1 MDRKDIPQQYIST
14 PYSYLKLA
22 NTSSLLQ
29 MRLLLKVANH
39 IQSYMK
45 DFFYSDRVKDKKN
58 PLPLL
63 SDLEKMKGI
72 PQLRVSYA
80 ELGISTNNY
89 AQSIVELD
97 KITDLK
103 VPKFSI
109 KNGRFTTEKFWVFTK
124 TESVMGDN
132 FATLKI
138 NMDVVDEIFNMA
150 EGYVTHPDD
159 IALLAKVEKMP
170 VLYFLLK
177 RKMRN
182 WKINAAKFNYNELK
196 EALGLITKDIY
207 GTVIS
212 EKYERFA
219 AFKKRVIEASLKDLD
234 RLVAKN
240 KIDKS
245 FTVEYDYNGHKPV
258 GEPMYIIF
266 RTKEKPK
273 EEPKAI
279 ELKDEPKAATKGKK
293 PKAQQTELQFSDETQ
308 QEVISSGISWLDIEK
323 EKKKQKELNC
333 WQSFLLHYK
342 GRAKDLLTMTE
353 FRGFKKRADGYDI
366 LVLSYSDDFENKWKA
381 LQLTKEEAL
390 ETWRELMK
398 HFKDVNMRGIIR
410 YIPEKGEN

>member
-45 DFFYSDRVKDKKN
+45 DFFYSDRVKNKKN

-182 WKINAAKFNYNELK
+182 WKINAAKFNYNELN

-273 EEPKAI
+273 EEQKAI
-279 ELKDEPKAATKGKK
+279 ELKDEPKTTTRTRK
-293 PKAQQTELQFSDETQ
+293 PKAQQTELQFSDEPQ
-308 QEVISSGISWLDIEK
+308 QEEKPSGLSWQDAFLE
-323 EKKKQKELNC
+323 ESNKKWVSLVG
-333 WQSFLLHYK
+333 HYE
-342 GRAKDLLTMTE
+342 GRAKELLAQMH
-353 FRGFKKRADGYDI
+353 FHGKKEEG
-366 LVLSYSDDFENKWKA
+366 LHGSTLFLTCSKETNKA
-381 LQLTKEEAL
+381 LQELKLTEE
-390 ETWRELMK
+390 EWTEIYGHIRK
-398 HFKDVNMRGIIR
+398 HKIIQNPFGD
-410 YIPEKGEN
+410 IQVIFITD

>member
-1 MDRKDIPQQYIST
+1 
-14 PYSYLKLA
+14 
-22 NTSSLLQ
+22 
-29 MRLLLKVANH
+29 
-39 IQSYMK
+39 MK

-89 AQSIVELD
+89 AQSIIELD

-293 PKAQQTELQFSDETQ
+293 PKAQQTELHFSEEEPQ
-308 QEVISSGISWLDIEK
+308 QEVKPSGISWQDAFFE
-323 EKKKQKELNC
+323 EGNKQWESLI
-333 WQSFLLHYK
+333 LHYE
-342 GRAKDLLTMTE
+342 GRAKELLAKMRFHSRREEGIHGSTLYLACSKETE
-353 FRGFKKRADGYDI
+353 
-366 LVLSYSDDFENKWKA
+366 LA
-381 LQLTKEEAL
+381 L
-390 ETWRELMK
+390 RELRLSSEEWKEIHEHIRK
-398 HFKDVNMRGIIR
+398 HKIIR
-410 YIPEKGEN
+410 TMGDIKIIPVITD

>member
-89 AQSIVELD
+89 AQSIIELD

-245 FTVEYDYNGHKPV
+245 FTVEYDYNGHRPV

-279 ELKDEPKAATKGKK
+279 ELKNEPKTAIKEKK

-308 QEVISSGISWLDIEK
+308 QEVRSSGISWLDIEK
-323 EKKKQKELNC
+323 EKKKQKELSC

-390 ETWRELMK
+390 ETWKELMK

>member
-234 RLVAKN
+234 RLVARN

-293 PKAQQTELQFSDETQ
+293 PKAQQTELQFTDEEPQ
-308 QEVISSGISWLDIEK
+308 QEVKPSGASWQDIFRE
-323 EKKKQKELNC
+323 EGNKKWVSLAG
-333 WQSFLLHYK
+333 HYE
-342 GRAKDLLTMTE
+342 GRAKELLAQMH
-353 FRGFKKRADGYDI
+353 FHGKKEEG
-366 LVLSYSDDFENKWKA
+366 LHGNTLFLTCTKETNKA
-381 LQLTKEEAL
+381 LQELKLTEE
-390 ETWRELMK
+390 EWTEIYGHIRK
-398 HFKDVNMRGIIR
+398 HKIIQNPFGD
-410 YIPEKGEN
+410 IQVIFITD

>member
-89 AQSIVELD
+89 AQSIIELD

-245 FTVEYDYNGHKPV
+245 FTVEYDYNGHRPV

-279 ELKDEPKAATKGKK
+279 ELKNEPKTAIEEKK
-293 PKAQQTELQFSDETQ
+293 PKAQQTELQFSDDSDTTNSEIPKSGKKWWEPAVEQ
-308 QEVISSGISWLDIEK
+308 LKQENEDRWK
-323 EKKKQKELNC
+323 
-333 WQSFLLHYK
+333 SFVMHYE
-342 GRAKDLLTMTE
+342 GRAKEVFEQTKFYDYTKGKDSIAYIEYSDEVQKE
-353 FRGFKKRADGYDI
+353 FSKLKITPEEKEDI
-366 LVLSYSDDFENKWKA
+366 LRQISL
-381 LQLTKEEAL
+381 
-390 ETWRELMK
+390 
-398 HFKDVNMRGIIR
+398 HFPAHIKDLRR
-410 YIPEKGEN
+410 YQPKRL

>member
-89 AQSIVELD
+89 AQSIIELD

-245 FTVEYDYNGHKPV
+245 FMVEYDYNGHKPV

-279 ELKDEPKAATKGKK
+279 ELKNEPKTAIKEKK
-293 PKAQQTELQFSDETQ
+293 PKAQQTELQFSDDSDITNSEIPKSGKMWWQ
-308 QEVISSGISWLDIEK
+308 PAVEQLKQENEDRWK
-323 EKKKQKELNC
+323 
-333 WQSFLLHYK
+333 SFVMHYE
-342 GRAKDLLTMTE
+342 GRAKEVFEQTKFYDYTKGKDSIAYIEYSDEVQKE
-353 FRGFKKRADGYDI
+353 FSKLKITPEEKEDI
-366 LVLSYSDDFENKWKA
+366 LRQISL
-381 LQLTKEEAL
+381 
-390 ETWRELMK
+390 
-398 HFKDVNMRGIIR
+398 HFPTHIKDLRR
-410 YIPEKGEN
+410 YQPKRL

>member
-89 AQSIVELD
+89 AQSIIELD

-245 FTVEYDYNGHKPV
+245 FTVEYDYNGHRPV

-279 ELKDEPKAATKGKK
+279 ELKNEPKTAIKEKK
-293 PKAQQTELQFSDETQ
+293 PKAQQTELQFSDDSDITNSEIPKSGKMWWQ
-308 QEVISSGISWLDIEK
+308 PAVEQLKQENEDRWK
-323 EKKKQKELNC
+323 
-333 WQSFLLHYK
+333 SFVMHYE
-342 GRAKDLLTMTE
+342 GRAKEVFEQTKFYDYTKGKDSIAYIEYSDEVQKE
-353 FRGFKKRADGYDI
+353 FSKLKITPEEKEDI
-366 LVLSYSDDFENKWKA
+366 LRQISL
-381 LQLTKEEAL
+381 
-390 ETWRELMK
+390 
-398 HFKDVNMRGIIR
+398 HFPTHIKDLRR
-410 YIPEKGEN
+410 YQPKRL

>member
-89 AQSIVELD
+89 AQSIIELD

-245 FTVEYDYNGHKPV
+245 FTVEYDYNGHRPV

-279 ELKDEPKAATKGKK
+279 ELKNEPKTAIKEKK
-293 PKAQQTELQFSDETQ
+293 PKAQQTELQFSDDSDTTNSEIPKSGKKWWQ
-308 QEVISSGISWLDIEK
+308 PAVEQLKQENEDRWK
-323 EKKKQKELNC
+323 
-333 WQSFLLHYK
+333 SFIMHYE
-342 GRAKDLLTMTE
+342 GRAKEVFEQTKFYDYTKGKDSIAYIEYSDEVQKE
-353 FRGFKKRADGYDI
+353 FSKLKITPEEKEDI
-366 LVLSYSDDFENKWKA
+366 LRQISL
-381 LQLTKEEAL
+381 
-390 ETWRELMK
+390 
-398 HFKDVNMRGIIR
+398 HFPAHIKDLRR
-410 YIPEKGEN
+410 YQPKRL

>member
-89 AQSIVELD
+89 AQSIIELD

-293 PKAQQTELQFSDETQ
+293 PKAQQTELQFSDDSDTTNSEIPKSGKKWWEPAVEQ
-308 QEVISSGISWLDIEK
+308 LKQENEDRWK
-323 EKKKQKELNC
+323 
-333 WQSFLLHYK
+333 SFVMHYE
-342 GRAKDLLTMTE
+342 GRAKEVFEQTKFYDYTKGKDSIAYIEYSDEVQKE
-353 FRGFKKRADGYDI
+353 FSKLKITPEEKEDI
-366 LVLSYSDDFENKWKA
+366 LRQISL
-381 LQLTKEEAL
+381 
-390 ETWRELMK
+390 
-398 HFKDVNMRGIIR
+398 HFPAHIKDLRR
-410 YIPEKGEN
+410 YQPKRL

>member
-89 AQSIVELD
+89 AQSIIELD

-245 FTVEYDYNGHKPV
+245 FTVEYDYNGHRPV

-279 ELKDEPKAATKGKK
+279 ELKNEPKTAIKEKK
-293 PKAQQTELQFSDETQ
+293 PKAQQTELQFSDDSDITNSEIPKSGKMWWQ
-308 QEVISSGISWLDIEK
+308 PAVEQLKQENEDRWK
-323 EKKKQKELNC
+323 
-333 WQSFLLHYK
+333 SFVMHYE
-342 GRAKDLLTMTE
+342 GRAKEVFERTKFYDYTKGKDSIAYIEYSDEVQKE
-353 FRGFKKRADGYDI
+353 FSKLKITPEEKEDI
-366 LVLSYSDDFENKWKA
+366 LRQISL
-381 LQLTKEEAL
+381 
-390 ETWRELMK
+390 
-398 HFKDVNMRGIIR
+398 HFPAHIKDLRR
-410 YIPEKGEN
+410 YQPKRL

>member
-45 DFFYSDRVKDKKN
+45 DFFYSDRVKNKKN

-182 WKINAAKFNYNELK
+182 WKINAAKFNYN
-196 EALGLITKDIY
+196 
-207 GTVIS
+207 
-212 EKYERFA
+212 
-219 AFKKRVIEASLKDLD
+219 
-234 RLVAKN
+234 
-240 KIDKS
+240 
-245 FTVEYDYNGHKPV
+245 
-258 GEPMYIIF
+258 
-266 RTKEKPK
+266 
-273 EEPKAI
+273 
-279 ELKDEPKAATKGKK
+279 
-293 PKAQQTELQFSDETQ
+293 
-308 QEVISSGISWLDIEK
+308 
-323 EKKKQKELNC
+323 
-333 WQSFLLHYK
+333 
-342 GRAKDLLTMTE
+342 
-353 FRGFKKRADGYDI
+353 
-366 LVLSYSDDFENKWKA
+366 
-381 LQLTKEEAL
+381 
-390 ETWRELMK
+390 
-398 HFKDVNMRGIIR
+398 
-410 YIPEKGEN
+410 

>member
-1 MDRKDIPQQYIST
+1 
-14 PYSYLKLA
+14 
-22 NTSSLLQ
+22 
-29 MRLLLKVANH
+29 
-39 IQSYMK
+39 MK

-89 AQSIVELD
+89 AQSIIELD

-279 ELKDEPKAATKGKK
+279 ELKDEPKAATKEKK
-293 PKAQQTELQFSDETQ
+293 PKAQQTELQFTDEEPQYFTPY
-308 QEVISSGISWLDIEK
+308 K
-323 EKKKQKELNC
+323 E
-333 WQSFLLHYK
+333 
-342 GRAKDLLTMTE
+342 RAP
-353 FRGFKKRADGYDI
+353 
-366 LVLSYSDDFENKWKA
+366 
-381 LQLTKEEAL
+381 
-390 ETWRELMK
+390 
-398 HFKDVNMRGIIR
+398 
-410 YIPEKGEN
+410 YIPEYEETQRATPSQKAQEYESNFITEYKRNVENEKKRWQDKWDSFVGHYNGRGKEILAQIKCNGISSVSCRNISVSYPDKVKKELDKLKLTNEEWEEIVSQLNKHKFVAYGILGIDRIAQGKNPAVLWSRK